1 MGAIRQHLID
11 PEICIRCNT
20 CEETCPV
27 DAVTHDENNYV
38 VDAEKCGY
46 CLACISPCPTG
57 AIDNWRTVEQPYS
70 IEEQFEWDEL
80 PEEQESGEFDEEEA
94 HEDDATALLEIA
106 HAGQGGRA
114 VAPASAAQPRV
125 NMYSRQSPAHALV
138 AGNFRITHPEAGSDI
153 RHVVLDFGSTAFPVL
168 EGQSIGITPPGTDEN
183 GRPHKIRLYSV
194 CSPRD
199 GERPNHNNVALTVK
213 RVTHDDDG
221 GERPGLAS
229 NYVCDLDKGD
239 EVLVTGP
246 FGNTFLMP
254 NEPEANIIMVCTGT
268 GSAPFRAMTE
278 RRRRH
283 LPDAPGR
290 LLLFFGARTPG
301 ELPYFGPLMK
311 LPDKLIEKELVFSRL
326 PDRPREY
333 VQDRLRR
340 QAETVAALLKSGNT
354 YVFICGLKGMEQGVG
369 EAFEAICSEHGLDW
383 NALLPEMRAT
393 GRYHVETY

>member
-1 MGAIRQHLID
+1 MSAIRQHLID

-27 DAVTHDENNYV
+27 DAVTHDDMNYV
-38 VDAEKCGY
+38 VDASKCGY
-46 CLACISPCPTG
+46 CMSCISPCPTG
-57 AIDNWRTVEQPYS
+57 AIDNWRTVTEPYS

-80 PEEQESGEFDEEEA
+80 PAEQEGVEAVDSEPGDDEVSE
-94 HEDDATALLEIA
+94 LLEIA

-114 VAPASAAQPRV
+114 VAPASAAQARV
-125 NMYSRQSPAHALV
+125 NMYSRQSPARAVV
-138 AGNFRITHPEAGSDI
+138 AGNFRITDPGAGSDTHHI
-153 RHVVLDFGSTAFPVL
+153 VLDFGSTALPVL
-168 EGQSIGITPPGTDEN
+168 EGQSIGIIPPGTDEN
-183 GRPHKIRLYSV
+183 DRPHKIRLYSV

-221 GERPGLAS
+221 RERPGLAS
-229 NYVCDLDKGD
+229 NYVCDLNKGD

-283 LPDAPGR
+283 QPDGPGR

-301 ELPYFGPLMK
+301 ELPYFGPLQK
-311 LPDKLIEKELVFSRL
+311 LPDKLIEKELVFSRM
-326 PDRPREY
+326 PDQPREY
-333 VQDRLRR
+333 VQDRLRKK
-340 QAETVAALLKSGNT
+340 AETVASLLRKDTT
-354 YVFICGLKGMEQGVG
+354 YVFICGLKGMEQGVA
-369 EAFEAICSEHGLDW
+369 EAFEAICADHGLDW
-383 NALLPEMRAT
+383 DTLLPELRST